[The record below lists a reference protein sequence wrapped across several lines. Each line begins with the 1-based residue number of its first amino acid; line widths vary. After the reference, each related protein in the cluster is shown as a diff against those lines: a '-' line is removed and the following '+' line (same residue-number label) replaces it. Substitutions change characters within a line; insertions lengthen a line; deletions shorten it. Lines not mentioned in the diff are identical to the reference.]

1 MSVQPTSALI
11 DAGSEAAQARG
22 HLLRSAIK
30 LAVRGDTGA
39 FESLVTVLH
48 PFVHR
53 WSLTYARDPDEAD
66 EIVQDTF
73 VLIHRKMSQYRGD
86 SPVEA
91 WAYRI
96 ARRVAFQRHRKDHRR
111 RALSAAAF
119 ADADDVYNTDPGGRV
134 DRQKIAEYVKRFF
147 TELPPRQR
155 EVFDLVD
162 LQGYDPAEAA
172 RLLNTSSNTVR
183 GNLFKARSALRAR
196 ILEDHPAWREVQA

>member
-1 MSVQPTSALI
+1 MSEQPASALI
-11 DAGSEAAQARG
+11 DTSHEATQARG
-22 HLLRSAIK
+22 HLLRSAVR
-30 LAVRGDTGA
+30 LAVRGDTAA

-73 VLIHRKMSQYRGD
+73 VLIHRKMSQYKGE

-111 RALSAAAF
+111 RALASVAF
-119 ADADDVYNTDPGGRV
+119 ADLDDVYNTDPGGRV
-134 DRQKIAEYVKRFF
+134 DRQKIADYVRRFF

-162 LQGYDPAEAA
+162 LQGHDPAEVA

-183 GNLFKARSALRAR
+183 GNLFKARAAMRAR
-196 ILEDHPAWREVQA
+196 ILEDHPAWREVQS